1 MCILA
6 LVGLRTFL
14 SGKSFKNIP
23 LIKSTMCCA
32 PIVFSTRWGFPE
44 LWDLSQVDRGE
55 SEWAQPASRDLNLL
69 PGMDFP
75 ASLQRFPPGKMINV
89 LRCTKSK
96 GSEWNYEKSSGW
108 YCSVGD
114 ILAKYGLC
122 YEDKYK
128 SFSIKKSLL
137 CYFLLL
143 TDCCSIF

>member
-6 LVGLRTFL
+6 LIGLCTFL
-14 SGKSFKNIP
+14 SRKGFKNIP

-32 PIVFSTRWGFPE
+32 PIVFSSRWGFPE
-44 LWDLSQVDRGE
+44 LWDLSSGWQRWIRMGSTGLAWLE
-55 SEWAQPASRDLNLL
+55 SSAGNGFSGISPKIS
-69 PGMDFP
+69 
-75 ASLQRFPPGKMINV
+75 PGKMINV

-143 TDCCSIF
+143 TDSCSIF